1 MKLLKKFKAMSKTK
15 KVITTV
21 IATPVILFLAIVI
34 SVIVDDSTS
43 VETANANIIENEYS
57 IRYGELLDVI
67 VTEDIMVLKAKIES
81 NLTNK
86 MTIQQNAHNVEEFIL
101 KNDMEGIKELQ
112 YWAVADMTNGEES
125 KVISFTLNENMINS
139 VKNKTLFAIDLID
152 NAKDVWI
159 HPSLSN

>member
-1 MKLLKKFKAMSKTK
+1 
-15 KVITTV
+15 
-21 IATPVILFLAIVI
+21 
-34 SVIVDDSTS
+34 
-43 VETANANIIENEYS
+43 
-57 IRYGELLDVI
+57 
-67 VTEDIMVLKAKIES
+67 MVLKAKIES

-86 MTIQQNAHNVEEFIL
+86 MTIQQNAHNVEDFIL

-152 NAKDVWI
+152 NAKDIWI